1 MAHEE
6 WNIFWTLPQWGHV
19 HRKDVDPIKQIG
31 PEPLRLD
38 QCGEILVRGSD
49 EPGIRAQ
56 GARAAEAFKRPCLQ
70 DPQQFRLHFEREFP
84 NLIEKHGPPVRQF
97 EATKA
102 LRHRPCKRPSL
113 VSEEFTFEQADRNG
127 CAVELDEGLGGAWAE
142 LMNGAC
148 DQLFARTGLSGDEH
162 GRLGRRDGL
171 YLVQHLAEGGAVA
184 HNVRKVQ
191 LTADFP
197 FQIQLLLPELVC
209 ERRDLTIG
217 ERVLDRDGHLVGDL
231 GEEIDL
237 VWGKGLL
244 LEAGEQQHAQDTM
257 AAQEW
262 EKTAGL
268 QPLHRPDLVNRGME
282 PVWATEGEGLARLED
297 LPRGR

>member
-6 WNIFWTLPQWGHV
+6 WNIFWALPQWGYV

-31 PEPLRLD
+31 PELLRID
-38 QCGEILVRGSD
+38 QGGEILVRGRD

-56 GARAAEAFKRPCLQ
+56 GARAAEAFKLPFLQ

-84 NLIEKHGPPVRQF
+84 NLIEKHGTPVRQF
-97 EATKA
+97 EATQA

-127 CAVELDEGLGGAWAE
+127 GAVELDEGLGGAWAE

-148 DQLFARTGLSGDEH
+148 DQLFARAGLAGDEH

-191 LTADFP
+191 LTADFT
-197 FQIQLLLPELVC
+197 FQIHLLASITAPATFGRSAPPDNVAGWHIMTLQEAMKVC
-209 ERRDLTIG
+209 VKHFDNFILT
-217 ERVLDRDGHLVGDL
+217 
-231 GEEIDL
+231 
-237 VWGKGLL
+237 
-244 LEAGEQQHAQDTM
+244 
-257 AAQEW
+257 
-262 EKTAGL
+262 
-268 QPLHRPDLVNRGME
+268 
-282 PVWATEGEGLARLED
+282 ATRCISKPYRNAF
-297 LPRGR
+297 